1 MKKIITLLV
10 LCIFMLLPGHVQA
23 ASFEV
28 DETVFEGLNA
38 TGVIVAQTD
47 SGEILYETGAD
58 VKVWPASTTKLL
70 TAMIVLDRCKLDEM
84 VTVNASAINS
94 VSWEYVKAG
103 IYAGEQF
110 TVEQLLSVMLTVSA
124 NDVANVL
131 AEHVAGSVSAFADLM
146 NARTGMQ
153 RKSFCK
159 SQRHS

>member
-58 VKVWPASTTKLL
+58 VTVWPASTTKLL

-94 VSWEYVKAG
+94 VSWDYVKAG
-103 IYAGEQF
+103 
-110 TVEQLLSVMLTVSA
+110 
-124 NDVANVL
+124 
-131 AEHVAGSVSAFADLM
+131 HAD
-146 NARTGMQ
+146 
-153 RKSFCK
+153 CI
-159 SQRHS
+159 SQ